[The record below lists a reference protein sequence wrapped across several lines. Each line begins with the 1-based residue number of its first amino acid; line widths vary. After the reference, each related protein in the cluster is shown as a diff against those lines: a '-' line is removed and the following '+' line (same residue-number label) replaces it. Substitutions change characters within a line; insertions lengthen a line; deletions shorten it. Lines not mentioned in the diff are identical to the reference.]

1 MKERVKWLSVGVGVM
16 FGMQVLILFI
26 IHNLIPAVAPPGFSS
41 LLATIAYTLVAFL
54 AGGFVIGL
62 MAERIEIVEP
72 VLATMVTLAIDVVTT
87 LVGGLGG
94 MFLFSFAV
102 QQGDYGIAA
111 AIGGVATVAAL
122 AGSLAGERLTVPE
135 ESWIDQTLMVLGLAG
150 LVIGPYALI
159 SAAMTIPRG
168 VSIGFGILLL
178 GVIWWVA
185 RHFRNQDSEE
195 EALSIRPGVVRA
207 LPRP

>member
-26 IHNLIPAVAPPGFSS
+26 IHNLIPAVAPPGFSN

-195 EALSIRPGVVRA
+195 EALSIRPEVVRA